1 MAGTLLPQVAYAAP
15 VSSAKDDDKGVVDTI
30 AGWFSDGDHEESKA
44 PVGGTLEI
52 PSRQKLPKGKKL
64 PKPERVKELT
74 GRRTSQARF
83 WQLSDGRVEAEL
95 SAVPLSYRSGTSWKP
110 IDTSVRATEDKGFD
124 FANIANTGRTWFGSD
139 AKKLVRFKAPDGRS
153 VTLGLEGAK
162 GGLTPH
168 AKG

>member
-30 AGWFSDGDHEESKA
+30 AEWFSDGDHEDRKP
-44 PVGGTLEI
+44 PVGAKLEI

-64 PKPERVKELT
+64 AKPKRGKELT

-95 SAVPLSYRSGTSWKP
+95 SAVPLSYRSGTS
-110 IDTSVRATEDKGFD
+110 
-124 FANIANTGRTWFGSD
+124 
-139 AKKLVRFKAPDGRS
+139 
-153 VTLGLEGAK
+153 
-162 GGLTPH
+162 
-168 AKG
+168 

>member
-1 MAGTLLPQVAYAAP
+1 M
-15 VSSAKDDDKGVVDTI
+15 DTI
-30 AGWFSDGDHEESKA
+30 AGWFTDDDEDGDKPPA
-44 PVGGTLEI
+44 GGKLEI
-52 PSRQKLPKGKKL
+52 PSREKLPKGKKL
-64 PKPERVKELT
+64 AKPKRVKELT
-74 GRRTSQARF
+74 ERRTSQARF

-95 SAVPLSYRSGTSWKP
+95 SAVPLSYKAGKSGKSWKP
-110 IDTSVRATEDKGFD
+110 IDTSVRPTQDRGFD